1 MSHCTVQ
8 YEKTP
13 AKIGT
18 PGSADMLATGKT
30 PATAGTQAAAAKPSA
45 AKNEI
50 NRRDESN
57 SKNDNNTRTPAI
69 AGRPV
74 LEILNNQ

>member
-30 PATAGTQAAAAKPSA
+30 PATAGTQAAAETKATEGTKA
-45 AKNEI
+45 TA
-50 NRRDESN
+50 
-57 SKNDNNTRTPAI
+57 RTTPE
-69 AGRPV
+69 R
-74 LEILNNQ
+74 QQ